1 MSEQS
6 QAQSKADRGG
16 APLAGHRAKAE
27 AQNKHESLTAKRPP
41 VPDGC
46 AVAAGRGVGSL
57 AAKGGQCAY
66 TCADVADALPQTE
79 KVSEQSQAQSK
90 ADRGGA
96 PLAGHRAKAEAQN
109 KHESLTAKQPPV
121 PNGLRALHDWK
132 GGRAIKYGDIKYNV
146 GYVSPACGRKHN
158 FHIHYV

>member
-41 VPDGC
+41 VPHGC

-109 KHESLTAKQPPV
+109 KHVRPDSKAAT
-121 PNGLRALHDWK
+121 RAAWFARLARLER
-132 GGRAIKYGDIKYNV
+132 RARNQIRRY
-146 GYVSPACGRKHN
+146 
-158 FHIHYV
+158 